1 MTETSQCIDCNTCVE
16 TKQTKTAATGTLA
29 KGGVKHVVHSDIIGP
44 IDPQTIGGARY
55 ILCFIVE
62 SSRYAKVFVIKR
74 RSQLGQCFSEFEAW
88 IERATGTPIER
99 LHSDNAKE
107 YVKLGVYLKQK
118 GITKTFSTP
127 YTPQSNGL
135 AERFNRTFL
144 DKTRAMMCK
153 AGLGMEFWGEA
164 ALHAAL

>member
-1 MTETSQCIDCNTCVE
+1 MASSHSSYFKDRVRKLATGIAKGVDMTETSQCIDCNTCVE

-62 SSRYAKVFVIKR
+62 PRRYAKVFIIKR

-118 GITKTFSTP
+118 GIT
-127 YTPQSNGL
+127 
-135 AERFNRTFL
+135 
-144 DKTRAMMCK
+144 
-153 AGLGMEFWGEA
+153 
-164 ALHAAL
+164 